1 MVNTQARVIQ
11 YVYERSGLGNK
22 PTATL
27 STCADDT
34 QIFSSETQTDKLQEI
49 IKTDVAV
56 IDRWYDANGM
66 RRNQSKYQ
74 VMVMGNL

>member
-1 MVNTQARVIQ
+1 MVNTRARVIQ
-11 YVYERSGLGNK
+11 HVYERSGLGNK

-49 IKTDVAV
+49 IKTDVAA

-66 RRNQSKYQ
+66 RRNCYMK
-74 VMVMGNL
+74 